1 MKEIKND
8 PVFVTGMEAFLV
20 GDWAV
25 AKDSFLLLDKHFPDN
40 NHITFILGNIFYSQ
54 GDLEKSIEFYGKT
67 IELNKGCGNAYYK
80 MGVSYFKMGKF
91 TEALQAFKQSTEIE
105 GYQPVMVYYY
115 LGLLSMHL
123 SKDEEAIEYFD
134 KLRLAA
140 PQAKMAVFFEA
151 RLKIKQHKFEP
162 AIELIQ
168 QFLEVSPDFSEAH
181 YLLGVAYMA
190 IHKNM
195 KALNSFTKALELNP
209 DDKRSALKV
218 DSLSTTDWP

>member
-1 MKEIKND
+1 MND
-8 PVFVTGMEAFLV
+8 FKDDPAFTEGLEAFLI

-25 AKDSFLLLDKHFPDN
+25 AKDFFLLLDKHFPYN
-40 NHITFILGNIFYSQ
+40 NNIIFILGNIFYSL
-54 GDLEKSIEFYGKT
+54 GDLEKSIEYYAKT
-67 IELNKGCGNAYYK
+67 IELKEDCGNAYYK

-91 TEALQAFKQSTEIE
+91 NESLKAFKQSTQVK
-105 GYQPVMVYYY
+105 GSQHVMVYYY

-134 KLRLAA
+134 KLRLAS
-140 PQAKMAVFFEA
+140 PQSKMAVFFEA
-151 RLKIKQHKFEP
+151 RLKIYRHEFEP

-168 QFLEVSPDFSEAH
+168 EFLEVSPEFSEAH

-195 KALNSFTKALELNP
+195 KALNSFSKALKLNP
-209 DDKRSALKV
+209 DDKRSSLKV
-218 DSLSTTDWP
+218 ESLSTTDWP

>member
-1 MKEIKND
+1 MKEIKDD
-8 PVFVTGMEAFLV
+8 PVFITGMEAFLM
-20 GDWAV
+20 GHWAV
-25 AKDSFLLLDKHFPDN
+25 AKDSFLILNKHFPDKEQ
-40 NHITFILGNIFYSQ
+40 IIFILGNIFYSL
-54 GDLEKSIEFYGKT
+54 GDLGKSIEYYKKT
-67 IELNKGCGNAYYK
+67 IELCKDCGNAYYK
-80 MGVSYFKMGKF
+80 MGVSYFKTGKF
-91 TEALQAFKQSTEIE
+91 TEALKAFKQSTQIK
-105 GYQPVMVYYY
+105 GSQHAMVYYY

-134 KLRLAA
+134 KLRLAS

-151 RLKIKQHKFEP
+151 RLKIKQHEFEP

-190 IHKNM
+190 LHKNM
-195 KALNSFTKALELNP
+195 KALSSFTKALELNP
-209 DDKRSALKV
+209 DDKRSALKI